1 MSYVWLINTLGGI
14 SGQWS
19 RHIERD
25 LLTPPLPPDVSHLTS
40 RFRLNRKT
48 TCPNPP
54 LPEDAENVDDQGKV
68 EAEEAESESGL
79 DEEANVDDDVFV
91 VPEPAEPD
99 THPSTLPAHLRE
111 MSYEDVKSD
120 LTYEDLTEHEKQI
133 YRYLKV
139 KTTKGIPY
147 ILQYRN
153 GWGKGGVDE
162 HGQITRKQPKT
173 PAFKSKAA
181 LKTSSLV

>member
-1 MSYVWLINTLGGI
+1 MPSLLQHWCV
-14 SGQWS
+14 SGQVMSALW
-19 RHIERD
+19 
-25 LLTPPLPPDVSHLTS
+25 TT
-40 RFRLNRKT
+40 LNPAIDK
-48 TCPNPP
+48 
-54 LPEDAENVDDQGKV
+54 L
-68 EAEEAESESGL
+68 
-79 DEEANVDDDVFV
+79 DDVV
-91 VPEPAEPD
+91 RRGAEPEPAEPD

-181 LKTSSLV
+181 LVRALLQWAGEQWVARIHHP